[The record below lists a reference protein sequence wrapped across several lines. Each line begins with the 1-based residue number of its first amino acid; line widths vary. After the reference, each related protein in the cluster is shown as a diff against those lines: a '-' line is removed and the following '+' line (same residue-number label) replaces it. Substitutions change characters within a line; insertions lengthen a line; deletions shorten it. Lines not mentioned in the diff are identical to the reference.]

1 MPSPA
6 ETLAALLRV
15 PPGARD
21 PANAAGRREVLRAL
35 LAGPTEPTLAQALV
49 DAGLDDPD
57 GRVRMIAVLAVG
69 RLKLAALARKA
80 MAAPVPAA
88 GTQGFGQEDR
98 RALLALRHAAHDVA
112 LGLPPGT
119 GIAGGPGSL
128 PGRIAHQ
135 SGLHA
140 LLAGGRGSGDPRADA
155 LVADL
160 LGQ

>member
-1 MPSPA
+1 MPTPA
-6 ETLAALLRV
+6 EPLAALLRV

-21 PANAAGRREVLRAL
+21 PANAARRREVLRIVLAGPAEPMLTQAL
-35 LAGPTEPTLAQALV
+35 LA
-49 DAGLDDPD
+49 AGLDDPD
-57 GRVRMIAVLAVG
+57 GRVRMVAVLAVG
-69 RLKLAALARKA
+69 RLKLADLAKRA

-88 GTQGFGQEDR
+88 GTDGFGQEDR
-98 RALLALRHAAHDVA
+98 RTLLALRHAAHDLA

-119 GIAGGPGSL
+119 GVAGGPDSR

-135 SGLHA
+135 TGLHG
-140 LLAGGRGSGDPRADA
+140 LLAGTGPSGDPRADA